1 MQGGFAFLE
10 AVVSGV
16 FYWLFGYSFG
26 YGVPGNA
33 FIGYGNFAHYE
44 LPSSS
49 LSSWIFQYVFAATA
63 ATIVSGAVA
72 ERCDFVAYLVYS
84 SAITGFIYP
93 VVSHWAWD
101 PQGWLAKGFEYQD
114 GNTTLTIKYLDF
126 AGSGAVHMMGG
137 IAAFCGAVMLGPR
150 IGRFNKETGE
160 PEDIRGHSVPLAAL
174 GAFILLFG
182 FLAFNGASQG
192 SIASKGDGIA
202 ISIAIKNTIVAG
214 SSGAFT
220 TMIMNK
226 TKWFGDRKWS
236 FLITLNGCLTGMVS
250 VCSGCNQIETYAA
263 FIMGMA
269 GGVAYMITTR
279 AMLKLKVDDPLDATA
294 GIHYGGGIW
303 GVIAVAIFSNDVGI
317 LYNWDKRSGLVLL
330 WQLAGIGA
338 IAAWTAVT
346 CLIMFYTL
354 KKLRLLRVPF
364 AYEYK
369 GLDIPK
375 HGEPAYPFE
384 AYGHGWGEKG
394 DALSTMILPTVETST
409 TTLSTR
415 DS

>member
-1 MQGGFAFLE
+1 MLVSKSGKYFITTNILIKNLLDAF
-10 AVVSGV
+10 VSGV

-44 LPSSS
+44 LPSSL

-84 SAITGFIYP
+84 SAITVFKNGIPLCSGFIYP

-114 GNTTLTIKYLDF
+114 GNTTLTIKYL
-126 AGSGAVHMMGG
+126 
-137 IAAFCGAVMLGPR
+137 
-150 IGRFNKETGE
+150 
-160 PEDIRGHSVPLAAL
+160 LAAL

-236 FLITLNGCLTGMVS
+236 FLITLNGCLTGMVLNEVS

-294 GIHYGGGIW
+294 VHYGGGIW

-369 GLDIPK
+369 GFNFI
-375 HGEPAYPFE
+375 
-384 AYGHGWGEKG
+384 
-394 DALSTMILPTVETST
+394 
-409 TTLSTR
+409 
-415 DS
+415 